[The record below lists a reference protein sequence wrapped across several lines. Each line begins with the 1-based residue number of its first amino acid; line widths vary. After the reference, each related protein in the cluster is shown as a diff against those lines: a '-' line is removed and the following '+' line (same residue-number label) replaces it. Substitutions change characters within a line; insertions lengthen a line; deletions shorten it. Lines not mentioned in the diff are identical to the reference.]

1 MTIKDLVD
9 WVKVNRYGKAFEKFS
24 DEEIAHDIA
33 VADKHHALGLVH
45 IDNELVGICA
55 SEPCHESKTLR
66 VTHLLCTYPYVI
78 DKLLNVYRQRFS
90 GYRIIARR
98 HGRDRTYNMDRFL
111 KKLAR
116 L

>member
-9 WVKVNRYGKAFEKFS
+9 WVKVNRYGKAFEKFN
-24 DEEIAHDIA
+24 DREIAHTLA
-33 VADKHHALGLVH
+33 VADKTQSLALVH
-45 IDNELVGICA
+45 IDNELVGLCTW
-55 SEPCHESKTLR
+55 EPCHESKTMR

-90 GYRIIARR
+90 GYRIVARR
-98 HGRDRTYNMDRFL
+98 HGRDRTYNMERFL
-111 KKLAR
+111 KKLAK